1 MGAVFYF
8 ENGEPSRSIE
18 CLFEME
24 LQNLYI
30 VGEPD
35 KANKFNFKLGP
46 RGESCVKMLKPV

>member
-8 ENGEPSRSIE
+8 ENGEPFRSIE

-24 LQNLYI
+24 LRNLYI